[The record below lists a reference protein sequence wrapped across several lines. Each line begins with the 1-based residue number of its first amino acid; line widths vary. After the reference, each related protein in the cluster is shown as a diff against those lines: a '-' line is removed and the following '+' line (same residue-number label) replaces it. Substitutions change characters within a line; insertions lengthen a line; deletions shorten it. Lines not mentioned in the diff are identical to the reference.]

1 MLFIYCWCENGQ
13 FKQWICNYIN
23 HTPPQSTFDIG
34 MMRIGS
40 EIQLEIRSFS
50 LTRKVWSKFKTK
62 FGCSHYILKSPLSL
76 FHIKKKQ
83 LSLLS
88 SPRGSG
94 WTLLLLCPTWQSFH
108 IRLFTLL
115 ICNEGKG
122 FPEERYLSSCVTIRI
137 FSGHNFLHGS
147 FFERENPAH
156 CPR

>member
-1 MLFIYCWCENGQ
+1 MANSNSEYVIISTTRHRRVHLILVWCELDQKYNWKSGV
-13 FKQWICNYIN
+13 
-23 HTPPQSTFDIG
+23 
-34 MMRIGS
+34 
-40 EIQLEIRSFS
+40 S

-122 FPEERYLSSCVTIRI
+122 FPEERYLSSCLTIWI
-137 FSGHNFLHGS
+137 FFRAQFSSWQLLWKRKPITLS
-147 FFERENPAH
+147 KVIV
-156 CPR
+156 